1 MPDHMLALW
10 KSGKCPFL
18 LPARFW
24 EEEGGLRVQFEA
36 EGLLHVAS
44 YAAACP
50 DGLEE
55 GFCLVLDALA
65 SAALAYASLQQWLA
79 DPAYIALDARFLF
92 YDREKRRS
100 LLTFSDCPDGRPFLT
115 RFADLC
121 RGLGSGGALIGDR
134 LEEAGKSVR
143 MEERRTA
150 LYLEK
155 WIRQVRM

>member
-1 MPDHMLALW
+1 MPEYMLTLW
-10 KSGKCPFL
+10 KSGKCPYL

-24 EEEGGLRVQFEA
+24 EEEGGLRVQFDA
-36 EGLLHVAS
+36 EGLLHVPS

-50 DGLEE
+50 DGIGE
-55 GFCLVLDALA
+55 GFFLLLEALA
-65 SAALAYASLQQWLA
+65 SACLAFSSLQQWLA

-92 YDREKRRS
+92 FDREKGQS

-121 RGLGSGGALIGDR
+121 RGLGSGGALIGER
-134 LEEAGKSVR
+134 LEEAGKSIR

-150 LYLEK
+150 QFLLK
-155 WIRQVRM
+155 WLRQARR